1 MSRRKVI
8 IILLTFGLMRKM
20 SLYKMSQYI
29 LKLYECFSENVK
41 IELNLSSYV
50 TKADLKKQQVLID
63 LI

>member
-1 MSRRKVI
+1 
-8 IILLTFGLMRKM
+8 MRKM

-41 IELNLSSYV
+41 IELNLSSYA
-50 TKADLKKQQVLID
+50 TKADLKKQQALIN